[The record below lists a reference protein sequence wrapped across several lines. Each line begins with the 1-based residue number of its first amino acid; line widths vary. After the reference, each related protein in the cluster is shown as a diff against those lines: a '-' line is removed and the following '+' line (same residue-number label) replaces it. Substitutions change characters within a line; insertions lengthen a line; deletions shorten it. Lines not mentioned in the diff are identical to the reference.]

1 MDELSIAYDEIAE
14 ACWRMGECENSIRI
28 LVDNGKT
35 FLNLEAAI
43 EDLPV
48 LTEAEKGALVPVVHH
63 LYLMMKQYTDRTQI
77 DFDRVEAEVER
88 LNKKIGRLEQ
98 EYDKMEAR

>member
-14 ACWRMGECENSIRI
+14 ACMHMGECENSIRI
-28 LVDNGKT
+28 LVDNGKA

-48 LTEAEKGALVPVVHH
+48 LTETEKEALVPVVHH
-63 LYLMMKQYTDRTQI
+63 LYLMMKQYADRTQI

-88 LNKKIGRLEQ
+88 LGKKIGRLEQ